1 MSGTMPGQQGGDKT
15 RVVRYADSEGVTR
28 GIAVYRISDEGED
41 FTKHELELSYLLSET
56 PDAYAALWR
65 FALEHDLVSVVKA
78 HLRSTDEPLRWMIA
92 DQRAAKV
99 ETREHHWLRILDVPA
114 TLSARRYASAGSFT
128 LQVADPLGFAEGT
141 WSVSVDADGVAEV
154 TPSDGRAD
162 AVLGVDAL
170 SSLLLGG
177 VRAVTLREA
186 GLIDAEPSVA
196 IALDAVF
203 TSAQTPHLGV
213 WY

>member
-1 MSGTMPGQQGGDKT
+1 
-15 RVVRYADSEGVTR
+15 
-28 GIAVYRISDEGED
+28 
-41 FTKHELELSYLLSET
+41 
-56 PDAYAALWR
+56 
-65 FALEHDLVSVVKA
+65 VKA

-99 ETREHHWLRILDVPA
+99 ETSEHHWLRILDVPA
-114 TLSARRYASAGSFT
+114 TLSARRYAAAGSFT
-128 LQVADPLGFAEGT
+128 LRVADSLGFADGT
-141 WSVSVDADGVAEV
+141 WSLSADADGVAQV
-154 TPSDGRAD
+154 AASDGPAD

-186 GLIDAEPSVA
+186 GLIDSELSVA
-196 IALDAVF
+196 VALDASF
-203 TSAQTPHLGV
+203 ASAQTPHLGV